1 MKKII
6 LYLGILFTYYVSI
19 RFINSSINQDDFNF
33 IHFNSVS
40 PQTIQTHQIEV
51 LDILQY
57 GNIIQYIAYL
67 IFVLVIVIY
76 SMYLYHVNTN
86 NTAKIYHIKSHI
98 VLQKQEQ
105 NRLNIKSD
113 LSLAL
118 TENLQARVK
127 IIAADL
133 DEVSVNC
140 KEVDS
145 KYKLSVIQNLT
156 QQLLQFLHLNLK
168 S

>member
-76 SMYLYHVNTN
+76 IMYLYHVNTN

-133 DEVSVNC
+133 DEVSVNF
-140 KEVDS
+140 KEADS

-156 QQLLQFLHLNLK
+156 QQLLQFLNYY
-168 S
+168 